1 MKLYFEAPD
10 GYRLAL
16 NTELMQYCTNF
27 AEPFCQI
34 GNQHRFIKVKGTE
47 DLQVILSEADLN
59 MWAYGDKWVNVLEEW
74 EKEIQTD

>member
-1 MKLYFEAPD
+1 MKLYFEDPD
-10 GYRLAL
+10 GNRLAL

-34 GNQHRFIKVKGTE
+34 GNQHRFINVKGTE